1 LDVVLVAYSPF
12 IPLDQ
17 DNSSLPLTTIHIEL
31 QNKGG
36 APVDVTVTGW
46 MENGV
51 HKGRKDF
58 DTVHKRSSSRNMP
71 ILKCCFLVAIRFLL
85 KPWKLATMDQ
95 WLLPVLI

>member
-1 LDVVLVAYSPF
+1 
-12 IPLDQ
+12 
-17 DNSSLPLTTIHIEL
+17 LPLTTIHIEL

-58 DTVHKRSSSRNMP
+58 DTVHKRF
-71 ILKCCFLVAIRFLL
+71 FLAEHANTQVLL
-85 KPWKLATMDQ
+85 FSCDQVPTQAMEWRPWINGFYLY
-95 WLLPVLI
+95 